1 MAPTTRYARSDN
13 ASVAYQVIGE
23 GELDLLFLPGWI
35 SQVEQLWEAPAVRRF
50 LERLAAFTRL
60 ILFDRRGSGL
70 SDGLLETHTLE
81 QEAEDA
87 LAVLDAAGS
96 ERAALF
102 TYSLGGFVGAQ
113 LAAERPERI
122 SALIM
127 YASVARTTWAPDYDW
142 AMTREEREQF
152 TEQSIV
158 GWGEVDS
165 SRLSVL
171 APTVAGDPAMA
182 GWFSRLQ
189 RLAASPG
196 EARTIF
202 NAAVDLDVRETLP
215 RIHVPT

>member
-1 MAPTTRYARSDN
+1 MAPITRYARSGD
-13 ASVAYQVIGE
+13 ASVAYQVFGD
-23 GELDLLFLPGWI
+23 GGLDLLFLPGWI

-70 SDGLLETHTLE
+70 SDGILENHTLE

-102 TYSLGGFVGAQ
+102 TYALVGFVGSL
-113 LAAERPERI
+113 LAAEHPERI

-142 AMTREEREQF
+142 AMTGEEREEL
-152 TEQSIV
+152 TEQS
-158 GWGEVDS
+158 
-165 SRLSVL
+165 
-171 APTVAGDPAMA
+171 VA
-182 GWFSRLQ
+182 
-189 RLAASPG
+189 
-196 EARTIF
+196 
-202 NAAVDLDVRETLP
+202 
-215 RIHVPT
+215 